1 MVCACT
7 CDHLLDVCVYDK
19 VCLTVVWAIPLVH
32 VAGQGLPVPLRR
44 LEQAFLLGGGE
55 LLAVLPEV
63 AALAPLPGDPCR
75 QPLHVLHRVIV
86 TS

>member
-1 MVCACT
+1 M
-7 CDHLLDVCVYDK
+7 
-19 VCLTVVWAIPLVH
+19 VWAVPLVE
-32 VAGQGLPVPLRR
+32 VAGQGLSVPLRG
-44 LEQAFLLGGGE
+44 LEHALLLGGGE